1 VAAEQIRNMPSRQAE
16 LGEMQRMVDTG
27 LGILAGRGSLRAFGE
42 LMNEG
47 WRLKRSLGRG
57 VSSDAIDA
65 MYEGALRAGA
75 VGGKLCGAG
84 GGGFLLLFVEPDRR
98 QAVAE
103 ALKDRLIVPFG
114 LDWEGSQ
121 IIFYHPDRDAAGRR
135 A

>member
-1 VAAEQIRNMPSRQAE
+1 
-16 LGEMQRMVDTG
+16 
-27 LGILAGRGSLRAFGE
+27 
-42 LMNEG
+42 
-47 WRLKRSLGRG
+47 
-57 VSSDAIDA
+57 